1 MCSGAPL
8 WPYNGQVA
16 RDNQTTFRFSYTQD
30 ADTLYRFA
38 TDPAAVKARS
48 EAFGER
54 DVQVTRTGD
63 TITNLRL
70 IEVELPMFARGLFTP
85 TNTVLD
91 VKVWDPATKTARF
104 SVDVKNVPTR
114 VSGTVTIVP
123 TAGGCDYVVDVQVAC
138 RIPLIGGKIESF
150 VTTAT
155 KKALE
160 DEYAYNQ
167 KQLGA

>member
-1 MCSGAPL
+1 VA
-8 WPYNGQVA
+8 VA
-16 RDNQTTFRFSYTQD
+16 RDNPTTFRFSYTQD
-30 ADTLYRFA
+30 AETLYRFA

-54 DVQVTRTGD
+54 DVQVTKTGE
-63 TITNLRL
+63 TLTNLRL
-70 IEVELPMFARGLFTP
+70 IEVELPLFARGLFTP

-91 VKVWDPATKTARF
+91 VKVWDRESKTARF

-114 VSGTVTIVP
+114 VSGTVRIEATE
-123 TAGGCDYVVDVQVAC
+123 TGCDYVVDVLVAC

-160 DEYAYNQ
+160 EEYQYNR
-167 KQLGA
+167 KQLAL